1 MRLILKNLWAHRRQ
15 NGWIFAEIAIITALS
30 WAMVDFL
37 VVNYYGI
44 YFCNPAGDFEKDH
57 LCVGQFGVL
66 REEMEKTDSED
77 FGEEGL
83 NQEEFLEHR
92 MGGIYTIK
100 QKLQNMPEVQS
111 VCLTWTYLY
120 EDSRLYHWNRFAP
133 ADDTLKTVTAA
144 CEQYY
149 QNEQFFETQGLQT
162 IEGSPASEVLSRE
175 LPQDAIVITRSMAE
189 QIFGSDQVVG
199 KRLAMVNYM
208 NSPDG
213 NYYYHVAGYHT
224 IAGVVE
230 DVKGA
235 PYERYPYTA
244 FIPNPGV
251 NANYETK
258 LLLRLKPNVDAEEFV
273 KRLTPTLTKEFRAGS
288 NVLAYLD
295 TFNNHLE
302 RQKEKSEN
310 ALVSQLTTVPL
321 VLFAMIVVIGTLG
334 TYWLQIRKRKED
346 IGIMRAFGASKM
358 RIFWTLIAEGAILT
372 LLATLLGDF
381 VWLQFTASWDLL
393 SKGNIMS
400 SSGMENDWINQFWPH
415 FLIISLIVYLLLLVI
430 VSLGIALPAWNI
442 CRKKIVEALRDE

>member
-37 VVNYYGI
+37 VVNYYGT

-83 NQEEFLEHR
+83 NKEEFLEHR

-100 QKLQNMPEVQS
+100 QKLQDMPEVQS
-111 VCLTWTYLY
+111 VCLTWAYLY
-120 EDSRLYHWNRFAP
+120 EDLRLYNWDRFAP

-162 IEGSPASEVLSRE
+162 IEGSPVAEVLSRE

-189 QIFGSDQVVG
+189 QLFGTDQVVG
-199 KRLAMVNYM
+199 KRLANVNYM
-208 NSPDG
+208 YSPDG
-213 NYYYHVAGYHT
+213 NYHQVAGYHT

-235 PYERYPYTA
+235 PHERYPYTA
-244 FIPNPGV
+244 FIPNPEV
-251 NANYETK
+251 NLNYECK

-273 KRLTPTLTKEFRAGS
+273 KKLTPTLTQEFRAGS

-295 TFNNHLE
+295 TFNHHLE
-302 RQKEKSEN
+302 RQKEKNEN
-310 ALVSQLTTVPL
+310 TLVSQLATVPL
-321 VLFAMIVVIGTLG
+321 VLFAIIVVIGTLG

-358 RIFWTLIAEGAILT
+358 RIFCTLIAEGAILT
-372 LLATLLGDF
+372 FIATLLGDII
-381 VWLQFTASWDLL
+381 WLQFANSWEIL
-393 SKGNIMS
+393 SEGNIMS
-400 SSGMENDWINQFWPH
+400 SSGMENDWVTQFWPH
-415 FLIISLIVYLLLLVI
+415 FLIISLIVFLLLLIV
-430 VSLGIALPAWNI
+430 VSLGIALPAWNV
-442 CRKKIVEALRDE
+442 CRKKIVEALREE

>member
-1 MRLILKNLWAHRRQ
+1 
-15 NGWIFAEIAIITALS
+15 
-30 WAMVDFL
+30 
-37 VVNYYGI
+37 
-44 YFCNPAGDFEKDH
+44 
-57 LCVGQFGVL
+57 
-66 REEMEKTDSED
+66 
-77 FGEEGL
+77 
-83 NQEEFLEHR
+83 

-162 IEGSPASEVLSRE
+162 IEGSPVAEVLSRE

-189 QIFGSDQVVG
+189 QIFGTDQVVG

-251 NANYETK
+251 NLNYETK

-273 KRLTPTLTKEFRAGS
+273 KRLTPTLTQEFRAGS

-295 TFNNHLE
+295 TFNHHLE
-302 RQKEKSEN
+302 RQREKSEN

-393 SKGNIMS
+393 SKGNIKS
-400 SSGMENDWINQFWPH
+400 VSGMENDWINQFWPH

>member
-100 QKLQNMPEVQS
+100 QKLQDMPEVQS
-111 VCLTWTYLY
+111 VCLTWAYLY
-120 EDSRLYHWNRFAP
+120 EDLRLYNWKRFAP

-162 IEGSPASEVLSRE
+162 IEGSPVAEVLSRE

-189 QIFGSDQVVG
+189 QIFGTDQVVG

-213 NYYYHVAGYHT
+213 NYYYQVAGYHT

-244 FIPNPGV
+244 FIPNPEV
-251 NANYETK
+251 NLNYESK

-273 KRLTPTLTKEFRAGS
+273 KKLTPTLTQEFRAGS

-295 TFNNHLE
+295 TFNHHLE

-400 SSGMENDWINQFWPH
+400 SSGMENDWVTQFWPH

>member
-1 MRLILKNLWAHRRQ
+1 MRLILKNLWAHRKQ
-15 NGWIFAEIAIITALS
+15 NGWIFAEIAIITLLS

-144 CEQYY
+144 CEKYY
-149 QNEQFFETQGLQT
+149 QNEQFFETLGLKT
-162 IEGSPASEVLSRE
+162 IEESPASEVLSRE
-175 LPQDAIVITRSMAE
+175 LPQDAIIITRSMAE

-244 FIPNPGV
+244 FIPIPRV

-295 TFNNHLE
+295 TFNHHLE

-310 ALVSQLTTVPL
+310 ALVSQLATIPL
-321 VLFAMIVVIGTLG
+321 VLFAIIVVIGTLG

-358 RIFWTLIAEGAILT
+358 RIFCTFIVEGAILT

-381 VWLQFTASWDLL
+381 VWLQFANSWEIL
-393 SKGNIMS
+393 SEGNITS
-400 SSGMENDWINQFWPH
+400 VSGMENDWINQFWPH

-430 VSLGIALPAWNI
+430 VSLSIALPAWNI

>member
-66 REEMEKTDSED
+66 REEKEKTDSED

-162 IEGSPASEVLSRE
+162 IEGSPVAEVLSRE

-189 QIFGSDQVVG
+189 QIFGTDQVVG

-295 TFNNHLE
+295 TFNHHLE

-400 SSGMENDWINQFWPH
+400 SSGMENDWVTQFWPH
-415 FLIISLIVYLLLLVI
+415 FLIISLIIQL
-430 VSLGIALPAWNI
+430 A
-442 CRKKIVEALRDE
+442 